1 MSLENF
7 SGQQVADDPELFAD
21 WVYEYI
27 ISSYSYGD
35 DMELAPSEEQ
45 CSRLI
50 ISEIE
55 RQLVAN
61 EFILLR
67 ALGACFYVRYSFNEN
82 YYLKFKEK
90 LLAPVAERM
99 KKFSPCGFP
108 PNTEMALEEYLEEL
122 KSDNHVGF
130 STLYIGRVY
139 PDTPSSGAIYQQ
151 GIPVFIGLN
160 QSKTISEATKN
171 GYTMLKTGLSLEAVE
186 ALNRVEEDT

>member
-27 ISSYSYGD
+27 ISSYSYSD

-45 CSRLI
+45 CSRLKL
-50 ISEIE
+50 SETE

-67 ALGACFYVRYSFNEN
+67 ALGACFYVRYSFDEN

-90 LLAPVAERM
+90 LLPPVAERM
-99 KKFSPCGFP
+99 KKFSPRGFP
-108 PNTEMALEEYLEEL
+108 PNAEMALEEYLEEL

-130 STLYIGRVY
+130 STLYIERVY

-160 QSKTISEATKN
+160 QSKTISEATRN

-186 ALNRVEEDT
+186 ALNRVEEDA